1 MTTPVNTDNGVDYGY
16 GSVPYVPP
24 TGYQP
29 GSYLDPNRPVPQP
42 YLNNYAQR
50 SALDIESKLVSGEL
64 QYSQLSQQQRQSF
77 SDQMI
82 RNGGY
87 LTPGNTYNPEA
98 LQTLDQEFRAYLDRS
113 EPNFKLPGWLKPLE
127 WLGSKMYWAYT
138 NFVSRPVSSAILY
151 ASQVDRGNW
160 DYNDAWDAAKY
171 TSPGQAATMMFMTDD
186 ELRKQGIDPHD
197 LVGSRQAVDKFFKHG
212 PQKWTSGITDLAVS
226 WYADPF
232 VLAGKGIGATR
243 RATLVKPIDVS
254 RIDKTMQSGS
264 MTGLLDLVSKYKA
277 TYGVDEG
284 AARLTKEVP
293 SFFRSNNGSGAKLA
307 SALMKAEN
315 MDDMQAIMRVSLGDL
330 TALREGQKI
339 SAQTAAMIGIRT
351 TEESTLGMSY
361 ASRTDKS
368 SPQAIAEKNR
378 LDKIAAELTQLEAQL
393 GRTTSTNNLFGS
405 FDKMYFNSVTTP
417 LGASVRNI
425 FYDAQTAY
433 ARKGDAARRVL
444 GVPARVGAPG
454 AVGAVAR
461 VAYNG
466 LYVAPVRFA
475 RGFTD
480 DAPMQYVRLTDPD
493 SHRAVNALLRDAS
506 MLSPEFKA
514 QMVGRYINASEVDRP
529 MVLQRIEGE
538 AIAAMANRH
547 GIDAATANALYRDF
561 YGRRA
566 AVSSGSNSYS
576 TATLGDGT
584 PVQVVDK
591 TADGSVVALSPVLSS
606 QMANSWIMMD
616 FKRMDN
622 LMRQQGPVIQRLMRD
637 DPNLMDKVRRGG
649 RVTGDTIGGIA
660 DTLNNTW
667 KFLQLARVG
676 YGPRAIA
683 DEFMGQIAALGSIA
697 FLSRMKQGTANAFF
711 RGSWMNSQRANQ
723 ALLRESM
730 DDLVVQQSRT
740 VEQLERKMAINNERQ
755 GLANIS
761 PAKRRQLRRDYA
773 QLQARHSNEVA
784 TLEDIRVRHGSL
796 PKRETMV
803 ESVQVG
809 TRMFRGPQEA
819 EGAAYRSLLSADDSM
834 RNLLGPRAGSQGRSM
849 NVPGAGGWG
858 RVSAAEDEVAHTQA
872 WLRAINNQIR
882 TDPLALMRASGSDEA
897 AMLAFLRTPAGR
909 QYKMDSPFKGMTDKE
924 LFDRVSAHVDE
935 YLPANMLGRDVIGQ
949 NILIRDLTGDELKAA
964 MPRVRERPDV
974 HSEQLDYGLGGPG
987 FGGDIARM
995 ADRAI
1000 SGFYKI
1006 MNQLPAERLS
1016 RNPLFAQLYK
1026 THLEDLS
1033 KGIPANTYLTPAE
1046 YRAYENAARSRALK
1060 DTKRLTFNM
1069 DYESRIAHALRF
1081 VAPFF
1086 GAQME
1091 SWTRWARITADKPQT
1106 IAHAVNL
1113 YNSPMRSGN
1122 ATTFDGDPV
1131 DGHGYATNQVTGE
1144 KYKVDKG
1151 DIYWNMPVP
1160 SGLMKDF
1167 QKTVEVGRRAVT
1179 GDVEGVFRDDYK
1191 TRDVS
1196 EMRIPIN
1203 SLNLVLSGEPAFMPG
1218 FGPVVQ
1224 IPASN
1229 FVTGGPL
1236 SPFENGQWQTEGF
1249 FKEIGIL
1256 PYGPKD
1262 NVWDYIN
1269 PAAGRRL
1276 ADSEN
1281 EYSDKYQK
1289 TLMAV
1294 MQEEMWKYDEGLRE
1308 DAPTMK
1314 ELMAR
1319 TRQFTKFE
1327 MWANFVLP
1335 FTAGFVTP
1343 QQFYGDM
1350 YRKMVKEDPLNGAD
1364 NFRDKYGDSM
1374 YMFTASLTKNNVSM
1388 SATSNAAN
1396 AQIKMQEAV
1405 DLSSTEFAGDVA
1417 HILSGP
1423 YATGDWSAGAYYYQL
1438 NNPIQTG
1445 GMEKQREK
1453 IGAVEA
1459 MERAEEQQ
1467 GWYLYNKMML
1477 PVQAELYRR
1486 GYKTFDDKGAED
1498 LRAMKIAAAQVLSD
1512 PFSLDGTANPHYN
1525 EQWSKRFN
1533 TLDRNKYDRFA
1544 ANLEQVFGHVAP
1556 LALAQSG
1563 RSDLNS
1569 LYQYLAMRKDVTTQL
1584 QGRKSQDIN
1593 AKSNKD
1599 LKRFA
1604 TENTMMLM
1612 ERDTRFNELHNRYF
1626 ARDLGFDE
1634 HFATEE

>member
-29 GSYLDPNRPVPQP
+29 GSYLDPSRPVPSP

-50 SALDIESKLVSGEL
+50 SALDVESRLVSG
-64 QYSQLSQQQRQSF
+64 QVQFDQLSKVERQQF
-77 SDQMI
+77 SEQMI

-87 LTPGNTYNPEA
+87 LTPGNTYNPES
-98 LQTLDQEFRAYLDRS
+98 LQTLDQEFRAYLNRS

-127 WLGSKMYWAYT
+127 WLGSKMYWAYS
-138 NFVSRPVSSAILY
+138 NFVSRPVSSVILY
-151 ASQVDRGNW
+151 ASQVDRGNY
-160 DYNDAWDAAKY
+160 DFNDAWDAAKY
-171 TSPGQAATMMFMTDD
+171 TSPGQAATMMFMTDE
-186 ELRKQGIDPHD
+186 ELQDNGIDPND
-197 LVGSRQAVDKFFKHG
+197 LVGSREAVDKFFKHG
-212 PQKWTSGITDLAVS
+212 PQKWTSGISDLAVS

-243 RATLVKPIDVS
+243 KATYTKPLDVS
-254 RIDKTMQSGS
+254 KLEKNMNSGA
-264 MTGLLDLVSKYKA
+264 MTGLLDLVAKYKV

-315 MDDMQAIMRVSLGDL
+315 MEDMQAVMRMSLGDYR
-330 TALREGQKI
+330 ALQEGQKI
-339 SAQTAAMIGIRT
+339 SAETAAMIGIRT
-351 TEESTLGMSY
+351 SEQSRIGASY
-361 ASRTDKS
+361 ATRTDKNS
-368 SPQAIAEKNR
+368 AVAIQEKTE
-378 LDKIAAELTQLEAQL
+378 LDRIASELTQLETQL
-393 GRTTSTNNLFGS
+393 GNTTRVNSLFGT
-405 FDKMYFNSVTTP
+405 FDKMHFNSVTTP

-433 ARKGDAARRVL
+433 AKKGDAARRVL
-444 GVPARVGAPG
+444 GVPARIGAPG
-454 AVGAVAR
+454 VVGTVAR

-475 RGFTD
+475 RSFTD

-506 MLSPEFKA
+506 MLSPGFKA
-514 QMVGRYINASEVDRP
+514 EMVGRYINASEVERP

-576 TATLGDGT
+576 TANLADGT
-584 PVQVVDK
+584 PVHVVDK
-591 TADGSVVALSPVLSS
+591 TADGSIVALSPVLSS

-616 FKRMDN
+616 FKRMDK
-622 LMRQQGPVIQRLMRD
+622 LMRQQGPVIQRLLRD

-649 RVTGDTIGGIA
+649 RIAGDTIGGIA

-711 RGSWMNSQRANQ
+711 RGNWMNNNVANQ

-730 DDLVVQQSRT
+730 DDLVRQQSHT
-740 VEQLERKMAINNERQ
+740 VQQLERKMAINNTRQ
-755 GLANIS
+755 GLANIT
-761 PAKRRQLRRDYA
+761 PAKRRQLRREYA
-773 QLQARHSNEVA
+773 ALQSRYDNELV
-784 TLEDIRVRHGSL
+784 TLEQMRVRHGSL
-796 PKRETMV
+796 PKHQTMN
-803 ESVQVG
+803 ESVGVG
-809 TRMFRGPQEA
+809 LRMFRGATEA
-819 EGAAYRSLLSADDSM
+819 EGAAYRTMLSADDSM
-834 RNLLGPRAGSQGRSM
+834 RNLLGPRAGAQGRSM
-849 NVPGAGGWG
+849 SVPGAGGWG
-858 RVSAAEDEVAHTQA
+858 RVSAAEDEAAHTQA
-872 WLRAINNQIR
+872 WLRAINQQIR
-882 TDPLALMRASGSDEA
+882 TDPFALMRAGGADEA
-897 AMLAFLRTPAGR
+897 AMLAFLRTTPGR
-909 QYKMDSPFKGMTDKE
+909 EYKMNSPFKGMTDKE

-935 YLPANMLGRDVIGQ
+935 YLPANMMGRDVIGQ
-949 NILIRDLTGDELKAA
+949 NILVRDLTGDELKAA

-974 HSEQLDYGLGGPG
+974 HTEQLDYGLGGPG
-987 FGGDIARM
+987 YGGDIARM
-995 ADRAI
+995 ADKAI
-1000 SGFYKI
+1000 SGFYKV

-1026 THLEDLS
+1026 THLQDLA
-1033 KGIPANTYLTPAE
+1033 KGIPANAYLTPAE

-1091 SWTRWARITADKPQT
+1091 SWTRWARIIADKPQT
-1106 IAHAVNL
+1106 LAHAVNL
-1113 YNSPMRSGN
+1113 FNSPMRSGN
-1122 ATTFDGDPV
+1122 ATTYDGDPV
-1131 DGHGYATNQVTGE
+1131 DGYGYATNQITGE

-1151 DIYWNMPVP
+1151 DIYLNMPVP
-1160 SGLMKDF
+1160 SALL
-1167 QKTVEVGRRAVT
+1167 
-1179 GDVEGVFRDDYK
+1179 GDVASTTG
-1191 TRDVS
+1191 RDVNN
-1196 EMRIPIN
+1196 MRIPIN

-1224 IPASN
+1224 IPASD

-1249 FKEIGIL
+1249 FKEMGIL
-1256 PYGPKD
+1256 PYGPRD

-1269 PAAGRRL
+1269 PASGRRL

-1294 MQEEMWKYDEGLRE
+1294 MAEEQWKYDEGLR
-1308 DAPTMK
+1308 DTAPTLK
-1314 ELMAR
+1314 ESMDRA
-1319 TRQFTKFE
+1319 RQFTKFE
-1327 MWANFVLP
+1327 MWANFILP
-1335 FTAGFVTP
+1335 FSAGFTTP
-1343 QQFYGDM
+1343 NQFYGDM
-1350 YRKMVKEDPLNGAD
+1350 YRKMMKEDPLNGAD

-1374 YMFTASLTKNNVSM
+1374 WMFTAQLTKNNVSM

-1396 AQIKMQEAV
+1396 AQIKMQSAI
-1405 DLSSTEFAGDVA
+1405 DLSSAEFAGDVA

-1438 NNPIQTG
+1438 NSPIQTG
-1445 GMEKQREK
+1445 GTERQREK
-1453 IGAVEA
+1453 IGAIEA
-1459 MERAEEQQ
+1459 MDRAEEQN
-1467 GWYLYNKMML
+1467 GWYQYNKMML

-1498 LRAMKIAAAQVLSD
+1498 LRAMKQAAAAVLSD
-1512 PFSLDGTANPHYN
+1512 PFSPDGSANPYYN
-1525 EQWSKRFN
+1525 ENWSRQYN

-1544 ANLEQVFGHVAP
+1544 ANLEQVFGHIAP
-1556 LALAQSG
+1556 LALAQGG
-1563 RSDLNS
+1563 RTDLNS
-1569 LYQYLAMRKDVTTQL
+1569 LYKYLAMRKDVTTQL

-1593 AKSNKD
+1593 AKSNAD

-1604 TENTMMLM
+1604 TESTMMLM
-1612 ERDTRFNELHNRYF
+1612 ETDTRFNELHNRYF
-1626 ARDLGFDE
+1626 SRDLGFDE
-1634 HFATEE
+1634 HFVMEE